1 MITFVGIIL
10 GMFAISVMQL
20 VLAIALPHIVTEIG
34 GGNLY
39 SMVFS
44 SYMISSIVMIPI
56 FSKLADIY
64 GKKRFYLIGI
74 GIFATGTLYGALAS
88 NMPALIAARII
99 QGLGAGILTPVSL
112 ALVSDMF
119 TAEKRGRMIAI
130 FGVVQLV
137 ANLISPLLGK
147 SITEQLGWHWLFYL
161 TLIAVLIS
169 GAVVAIRGI
178 ELIINSS
185 KAKLSEIDF
194 VGGLLFGALCVLMV
208 GFSNLISKEGSLSII
223 STLFLFGIVI
233 TALHLIRNER
243 KHKMPVIKI
252 EFFKTKIIRRS
263 ILSSVV
269 AGAIMYGLIAILPLC
284 GVLLDSQG
292 FKINESQMLLFF
304 MFGTTSGMVASSFL
318 LKRLNSAIFTKTIW
332 IMMSISSISI
342 LYFISLGHLIVFNF
356 LNTIIGLCLGTIMST
371 FMINSQNAVES
382 EDRTVLSGLVQ
393 LGRYMGASV
402 GVTVFAGVLPEVG
415 MINSVSQFAGAFGV
429 LVVLSVLGLLN
440 EVL

>member
-20 VLAIALPHIVTEIG
+20 VLAIALPHIVSEIG

-39 SMVFS
+39 SLVFS

-147 SITEQLGWHWLFYL
+147 SITELLGWHWLFYL
-161 TLIAVLIS
+161 TLIAVVIS
-169 GAVVAIRGI
+169 AALVAIRGK
-178 ELIINSS
+178 ELINSN

-194 VGGLLFGALCVLMV
+194 LGGLLFGALCVLMV
-208 GFSNLISKEGSLSII
+208 GFSNLISKGGGPSII
-223 STLFLFGIVI
+223 STLFFLGIVI
-233 TALHLIRNER
+233 AALLLTLNER

-263 ILSSVV
+263 ILSSVA

-284 GVLLDSQG
+284 GAMLGSQG
-292 FKINESQMLLFF
+292 FKINESQILLYF
-304 MFGTTSGMVASSFL
+304 MFGTTTGMVASSFL
-318 LKRLNSAIFTKTIW
+318 LKRLNSTIFIKTIW
-332 IMMSISSISI
+332 IVMSISSISI
-342 LYFISLGHLIVFNF
+342 LYFISLRHLIVFNL

-371 FMINSQNAVES
+371 FMINSQNAVKS
-382 EDRTVLSGLVQ
+382 EDRTVLSGLIQ

-402 GVTVFAGVLPEVG
+402 GVTIFAGVLPEVG